1 MYRWSHEHMAA
12 GFHVKLNFLGSAL
25 LVYAIRAHK
34 LHVHYPT
41 LAYYIFI
48 INYPLGS
55 MALYGSIYSTL
66 GLSIER
72 FLGE

>member
-1 MYRWSHEHMAA
+1 M
-12 GFHVKLNFLGSAL
+12 
-25 LVYAIRAHK
+25 YAIRAHK
-34 LHVHYPT
+34 MHIHYPT
-41 LAYYIFI
+41 LSYYIFI

>member
-1 MYRWSHEHMAA
+1 MKQ
-12 GFHVKLNFLGSAL
+12 FNFPGSAL
-25 LVYAIRAHK
+25 LVYAIRAHE

-41 LAYYIFI
+41 LADYIFI
-48 INYPLGS
+48 INYPLGA